1 MVTAERVHE
10 GVEFLLSY
18 LPPSLRLVIAGRA
31 DPPLP
36 LPRLRAQGE
45 LTEVRM
51 TDLSFSEPEAGELV
65 ASVAAVDLDR
75 HALASLVGRT
85 EGWAAGLQL
94 AALTIKGRTAPSA
107 AVEAIR
113 GDNRH
118 ILDFFTSEVI
128 GRLDQDQR
136 DLLVRTSGAGEA
148 VGAAV
153 RRGPEPCGFREKF
166 WRSSMRRTSLWFRWM
181 TAASGTA
188 VIGCSVTPSAISSN
202 LRPQRGAGPGCGLV
216 LRTRL
221 PR

>member
-1 MVTAERVHE
+1 MHE

-75 HALASLVGRT
+75 HALTSLVGRT

-118 ILDFFTSEVI
+118 ILDFFTSEVM

-136 DLLVRTSGAGEA
+136 RPAGKDLRAGEA

-153 RRGPEPCGFREKF
+153 RRGPEPCGFRED
-166 WRSSMRRTSLWFRWM
+166 
-181 TAASGTA
+181 SG
-188 VIGCSVTPSAISSN
+188 
-202 LRPQRGAGPGCGLV
+202 GA
-216 LRTRL
+216 R
-221 PR
+221 